1 MSKLLRA
8 IFAAPVF
15 PEDEDKTRKARYA
28 NAIALALIVIILGY
42 EVAARLTSGSTKL
55 SLFDLIIFA
64 VAITIMADLSLLRRG
79 YVQLASILLVSL
91 IWLASN
97 GAAATSFGIQ
107 DTSFIINLSIILMA
121 GLLLGWQAS
130 VVVTSLSTLSGFGL
144 AYIEQN
150 GLIGSRDYPAASFAQ
165 DMTFVFGLNAVLIY
179 LLINGLESAIKR
191 AQTNAKELKVI
202 NTDLT
207 SAQSDLQARSSELL
221 SSNQLLEKRTERLRT
236 VAEVAHI
243 AVSISNFDHL
253 LSSITQ
259 IISNHLGY
267 YHVGIFL
274 VNEQGQYAILRS
286 ANTDGGLRM
295 LARGHRVLVGQEGVV
310 GYVTRSGQPRIAM
323 DTGSDTLFQSNPDLP
338 KTRSELAL
346 PLKVGE
352 IVIGALDIQSM
363 EPDAFTED
371 DISTL
376 SVLADQVAIAIQNA
390 RLYEQSQRALRDAEI
405 VSSRASGLAWKGYAE
420 KMQTKGYRYDGIR
433 PEPLR
438 EALSPSS
445 DDSALLLPLQ
455 LRGQLIGRL
464 QLKASSSSRKWTEDE
479 LAIVEATI
487 ERVALALEGARLL
500 EDAQKRAARETFLS
514 EMAAKLGTSFNLDSI
529 LRDTVEELGQTLKG
543 STVSFQLVNPYA
555 PPSAEAQRSNGDS
568 APDGKLE

>member
-1 MSKLLRA
+1 MLKLLRA
-8 IFAAPVF
+8 VFAAPVF

-42 EVAARLTSGSTKL
+42 EVVARLTSGSTKL
-55 SLFDLIIFA
+55 GLFDLIIFA
-64 VAITIMADLSLLRRG
+64 VVITIMAGLSLLRRG
-79 YVQLASILLVSL
+79 YVRLASILLVSL

-97 GAAATSFGIQ
+97 GAAATSFGIR

-130 VVVTSLSTLSGFGL
+130 VVITLLSIFAGFGL
-144 AYIEQN
+144 AYIEQS
-150 GLIGSRDYPAASFAQ
+150 GLLGSRDYPAASFAQ

-207 SAQSDLQARSSELL
+207 RAQDDLQSRSTELL
-221 SSNQLLEKRTERLRT
+221 SSNQLLENRTERLRT

-243 AVSISNFDHL
+243 AVSIPNFDRL

-286 ANTDGGLRM
+286 ANTDSGLKM
-295 LARGHRVLVGQEGVV
+295 LARGHRLLVGQEGVV

-323 DTGSDTLFQSNPDLP
+323 DTGSDTVFRDNPDLP
-338 KTRSELAL
+338 ETRSELAL

-405 VSSRASGLAWKGYAE
+405 VSSQASGLAWKGYAE

-433 PEPLR
+433 PEPLK
-438 EALSPSS
+438 EALPSS
-445 DDSALLLPLQ
+445 SENGAMLLPLL
-455 LRGQLIGRL
+455 LRGQTIGRL
-464 QLKASSSSRKWTEDE
+464 QLKASNSSRKWTEDE
-479 LAIVEATI
+479 LAIVDATI

-500 EDAQKRAARETFLS
+500 EDAQKRATRETFLS
-514 EMAAKLGTSFNLDSI
+514 DMAAKLGTSFNLDSI
-529 LRDTVEELGQTLKG
+529 LRDTVEELGQTLKN
-543 STVSFQLVNPYA
+543 STVSFQLVNPL
-555 PPSAEAQRSNGDS
+555 SNTTES
-568 APDGKLE
+568 LEVQGNQDE

>member
-1 MSKLLRA
+1 MLKLLRA
-8 IFAAPVF
+8 VFAAPVF

-42 EVAARLTSGSTKL
+42 EVVARLTSGSTKL
-55 SLFDLIIFA
+55 GLFDLIIFA
-64 VAITIMADLSLLRRG
+64 VVITIMAGLSLLRRG
-79 YVQLASILLVSL
+79 YVRLASILLVFL

-97 GAAATSFGIQ
+97 GAAATSFGIR

-130 VVVTSLSTLSGFGL
+130 VVITLLSIFAGFGL
-144 AYIEQN
+144 AYIEQS
-150 GLIGSRDYPAASFAQ
+150 GLLGSRDYPAASFAQ

-207 SAQSDLQARSSELL
+207 RAQDDLQSRSTELL
-221 SSNQLLEKRTERLRT
+221 SSNQLLENRTERLRT

-243 AVSISNFDHL
+243 AVSIPNFDRL

-286 ANTDGGLRM
+286 ANTDSGLKM
-295 LARGHRVLVGQEGVV
+295 LARGHRLLVGQEGVV

-323 DTGSDTLFQSNPDLP
+323 DTGSDTVFRDNPDLP
-338 KTRSELAL
+338 ETRSELAL

-405 VSSRASGLAWKGYAE
+405 VSSQASGLAWKGYAE

-433 PEPLR
+433 PEPLK
-438 EALSPSS
+438 EALPSS
-445 DDSALLLPLQ
+445 SENGAMLLPLL
-455 LRGQLIGRL
+455 LRGQTIGRL
-464 QLKASSSSRKWTEDE
+464 QLKASNSSRKWTEDE
-479 LAIVEATI
+479 LAIVDATI

-500 EDAQKRAARETFLS
+500 EDAQKRATRETFLS
-514 EMAAKLGTSFNLDSI
+514 DMAAKLGTSFNLDSI
-529 LRDTVEELGQTLKG
+529 LRDTVEELGQTLKN
-543 STVSFQLVNPYA
+543 STVSFQLVNPL
-555 PPSAEAQRSNGDS
+555 SNTTES
-568 APDGKLE
+568 LEVQGNQDE